1 MGMCY
6 MEIDGSPPEL
16 LYENQTDGKGN
27 FVKDIYRNEGSFNH
41 HWVKMA
47 DNISRTIREIFIQ
60 QPELIPIFQE
70 IYKSQQREVP
80 DSIFDEREVS

>member
-6 MEIDGSPPEL
+6 MEIDGNPPEL

-47 DNISRTIREIFIQ
+47 DNISRTLREILIQ
-60 QPELIPIFQE
+60 QPNLIPIVTE
-70 IYKSQQREVP
+70 IMEAGKEKFPKIS
-80 DSIFDEREVS
+80 

>member
-6 MEIDGSPPEL
+6 MEIDGNPPEL

-60 QPELIPIFQE
+60 QPNLIPIVTE
-70 IYKSQQREVP
+70 IMEAGKEKFP
-80 DSIFDEREVS
+80 T

>member
-47 DNISRTIREIFIQ
+47 DNISRTLREILIQ
-60 QPELIPIFQE
+60 QPNLIPIVTE
-70 IYKSQQREVP
+70 IMEAGKEKFPKIS
-80 DSIFDEREVS
+80 

>member
-6 MEIDGSPPEL
+6 MEIDGNPPEL

-27 FVKDIYRNEGSFNH
+27 FVIKDIYRNEGSFNH

-47 DNISRTIREIFIQ
+47 DNISRTLREILIQ
-60 QPELIPIFQE
+60 QPNLIPIVTESMEAGKEKFPK
-70 IYKSQQREVP
+70 IS
-80 DSIFDEREVS
+80 

>member
-6 MEIDGSPPEL
+6 MEIDGKPPEL

-47 DNISRTIREIFIQ
+47 DNISRTLREILIQ
-60 QPELIPIFQE
+60 QPNLIPIVTE
-70 IYKSQQREVP
+70 IMEAGKEKFP
-80 DSIFDEREVS
+80 T

>member
-6 MEIDGSPPEL
+6 MEIDGNPPEL

-47 DNISRTIREIFIQ
+47 DNISRTLR
-60 QPELIPIFQE
+60 
-70 IYKSQQREVP
+70 
-80 DSIFDEREVS
+80 

>member
-6 MEIDGSPPEL
+6 MEIDGNPPEL

-47 DNISRTIREIFIQ
+47 DNISRTLREILIQ
-60 QPELIPIFQE
+60 QPNLIPIVTE
-70 IYKSQQREVP
+70 IMEAGKEKFP
-80 DSIFDEREVS
+80 KIP